1 MEMDNYQS
9 RSSVQIETD
18 GSKAVSD
25 EGDDHYEDLYSAR
38 PISEVRS
45 VILKWIQLPLQMFVA
60 LHHRVA
66 QRASGGHKNPR
77 NWLLWLLFGIP
88 LNLIKASHPIIW
100 TLQYL
105 EINPL

>member
-45 VILKWIQLPLQMFVA
+45 VILK
-60 LHHRVA
+60 
-66 QRASGGHKNPR
+66 
-77 NWLLWLLFGIP
+77 
-88 LNLIKASHPIIW
+88 
-100 TLQYL
+100 
-105 EINPL
+105 